1 MMRTLLTAAVLV
13 TAACASKNT
22 KNESM
27 PFSSTEPELGRIAK
41 LYDVLDEKSRK
52 RLGYM
57 ERVKYGSGRVLN
69 WVYGPRRE
77 EKLGYIQDNG
87 RAFRIELKIEGGT
100 EHVDLGADSHS
111 VGARRILDASAPVVL
126 VTIDE
131 KEYFSR
137 VRERLGLKKPGA
149 EATETVEGG

>member
-13 TAACASKNT
+13 AAACASKKSEKANI
-22 KNESM
+22 

-41 LYDVLDEKSRK
+41 LYDVLDEKSRT

-57 ERVKYGSGRVLN
+57 EKVKYDSGRVLN

-87 RAFRIELKIEGGT
+87 RAFRIEFKVEGGT

-126 VTIDE
+126 VTINE

-137 VRERLGLKKPGA
+137 VREQLGLKEPGA
-149 EATETVEGG
+149 KTTETVEGE